1 MSSIPA
7 VTLNTGAKMPQLG
20 LGTWKIDKSTCADV
34 IVSAAKAGYRHYD
47 CACDYGNEK
56 EVGQGLR
63 RIIEEGIATRDE
75 LWITSKLWN
84 TYHAAEHVQPA
95 CEKTLSDL
103 GLDYVDLYLIHFPI
117 ALKFVPFEDRY
128 PPEWFY
134 DPGAAQPGLVTESVS
149 IRETWEA
156 MEKLV
161 DVGLAKNIGVC
172 NFGVSLIRDLL
183 TYARIRPSVLQV
195 ELHPL
200 LTQEKLLRYCATEQ
214 MAVTAFSS
222 FGAESYYALGMA
234 QPTESLIKHDVVT
247 KIAAASGKSPAQ
259 VLLRWAVQRG
269 TIVIPKASSQGHL
282 EQNAAIF
289 DFELTSDQMAQLS
302 ALDIGRRF
310 NDPGD
315 FCEAAFNTFFPI
327 YD

>member
-7 VTLNTGAKMPQLG
+7 VTLNTGAQMPQLG
-20 LGTWKIDKSTCADV
+20 LGTWKIDKTTCPEV
-34 IVSAAKAGYRHYD
+34 IVTAAKAGYRHFD
-47 CACDYGNEK
+47 CACDYGNEV
-56 EVGQGLR
+56 EVGQGIQR
-63 RIIEEGIATRDE
+63 VIDEGIATREE

-95 CEKTLSDL
+95 LEKTLSDL
-103 GLDYVDLYLIHFPI
+103 GLGYVDLYLIHFPI
-117 ALKFVPFEDRY
+117 ALKFVPFEERY
-128 PPEWFY
+128 PPEWVY
-134 DPGAAQPGLVTESVS
+134 DPKAEHPGMIAESIP

-156 MEKLV
+156 MERLV
-161 DVGLAKNIGVC
+161 EASLAKNIGVC
-172 NFGVSLIRDLL
+172 NFNVALIRDLL
-183 TYARIRPSVLQV
+183 NYASVRPSVLQV

-200 LTQEKLLRYCATEQ
+200 LTQEKLLRYCESEEI
-214 MAVTAFSS
+214 AVTAFSS

-247 KIAAASGKSPAQ
+247 NIANACGKSPGQ
-259 VLLRWAVQRG
+259 VLLRWGVQRG
-269 TIVIPKASSQGHL
+269 TIVIPKSSSEGHL
-282 EQNAAIF
+282 KENAAIF
-289 DFELTSDQMAQLS
+289 DFELTAEQMSQLS
-302 ALDIGRRF
+302 ALNIDRRF